1 MTVYA
6 YTRIKYGKK
15 KANGEV
21 VRLVFEPGEPVT
33 GLPRK
38 VMENLLEAGAIAKYD
53 RTAVEGQMTDADL
66 APPPPSSDLDDPP
79 GPQTES

>member
-1 MTVYA
+1 MTSEVARSPILVARVYFA
-6 YTRIKYGKK
+6 
-15 KANGEV
+15 
-21 VRLVFEPGEPVT
+21 
-33 GLPRK
+33 
-38 VMENLLEAGAIAKYD
+38 LLEAGAIAKYD